1 LTDGWE
7 EMMIKVKSGS
17 YLANKKQTMFTF
29 WFQILTAFWVIAE
42 VDATVKVAIVVGYA
56 GTTADEDCTEEDK
69 IGYHQNASTALSLKL
84 LSENEVQKI
93 AQYDQNI
100 SNLGM
105 EVGRI
110 SFEMLDI
117 STSIG

>member
-1 LTDGWE
+1 
-7 EMMIKVKSGS
+7 MMIKVESSS
-17 YLANKKQTMFTF
+17 YLANKKQTMFSF
-29 WFQILTAFWVIAE
+29 WFQVLTAYWVIAE
-42 VDATVKVAIVVGYA
+42 VDATIKVAIVVGDA
-56 GTTADEDCTEEDK
+56 GTAAGEDCTEEDK

-93 AQYDQNI
+93 AQYDQDI

-110 SFEMLDI
+110 SFEVLDI
-117 STSIG
+117 SASIG